1 MTKNKTLCL
10 QHYRFALK
18 RVKMLRICTPRK
30 AKAFLAMTERQ
41 NAMTERVS
49 QEVSQ

>member
-1 MTKNKTLCL
+1 M

-30 AKAFLAMTERQ
+30 AKAFLAMTQSKPPRHCEALAEAIY
-41 NAMTERVS
+41 NLA
-49 QEVSQ
+49 